1 MDTYVDRAIADQD
14 LSRQIQEASPAQ
26 LHAMLLGIGQKF
38 LGLAINAMNEQDVS
52 SKSRHLSRV
61 SEIILELESRI
72 NHEGGGELAVN
83 LSRIYGWWND
93 VLFDASQKNQ
103 PDRLLPLLNQM
114 AEMQASWEALHRD
127 SLGRVAS

>member
-1 MDTYVDRAIADQD
+1 MNTNVDRPTTDQD

-38 LGLAINAMNEQDVS
+38 LKLAITAMQEQDIP

-72 NHEGGGELAVN
+72 NHEAGGELAAN
-83 LSRIYGWWND
+83 LSRIYSWWND

-103 PDRLLPLLNQM
+103 PDRLVPLLNQM
-114 AEMQASWEALHRD
+114 ADMQISWETLHKD
-127 SLGRVAS
+127 SIGRVAS